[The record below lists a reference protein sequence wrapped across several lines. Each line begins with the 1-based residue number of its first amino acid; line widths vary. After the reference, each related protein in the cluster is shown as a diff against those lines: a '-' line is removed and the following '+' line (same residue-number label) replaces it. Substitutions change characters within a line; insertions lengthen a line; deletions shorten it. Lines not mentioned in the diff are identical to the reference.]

1 NNGTCTKKMVLNGLY
16 QESVFKGA
24 AMGMPYEGHSTIGFD
39 NAKKMF
45 VSSSIDNMGSGI
57 MNMQGNWDAAT
68 KSLTLTGTE
77 TDPVT
82 GKDMHVREVMK
93 LADDNN
99 QTMEM
104 YGPGPDGKEIKM
116 MEIKFTRKK

>member
-1 NNGTCTKKMVLNGLY
+1 
-16 QESVFKGA
+16 
-24 AMGMPYEGHSTIGFD
+24 
-39 NAKKMF
+39 
-45 VSSSIDNMGSGI
+45 MGSGI
-57 MNMQGNWDAAT
+57 MNMQGNWDDAT